1 MIRIYLIRHGRQNS
15 PLCNVDVPI
24 EEAGFR
30 QAKLVAKRLK
40 LYDIQALYSSNLI
53 RAIQTAEIIGEELS
67 LTNRIE
73 EAFQEI
79 SFGELTGLSDEE
91 IKDKYSEFLKERG
104 KAIEDLPCPGGETGQ
119 DVYNRAFPV
128 IERIIKEAKEN
139 GIENIAIVTHGGVIR
154 TMVAG
159 VLGAEFAKKLCVAKE
174 LENCGITQIDYDDKN
189 DKYIV
194 ERVND
199 YAHIEAE
206 PELMRRYFKKSL

>member
-15 PLCNVDVPI
+15 PLCNVDVPL

-174 LENCGITQIDYDDKN
+174 LENCGITKFA
-189 DKYIV
+189 KG
-194 ERVND
+194 E
-199 YAHIEAE
+199 
-206 PELMRRYFKKSL
+206 